1 MITDHLQY
9 LIMRH
14 DCVVLPGIGAFLARY
29 ESARIDS
36 DGTIMLPPRR
46 LTGFNAELSHD
57 DGLLAG
63 SIARATG
70 CGYDAAAAEVSREV
84 EAMLRR
90 MDAGMPVNFP
100 RIGTLARLESGALE
114 FVPAAPSVSA
124 ANAMY
129 AAFPSVALSEA
140 AVRDS
145 SAAKVV
151 EVDFSPRAAR
161 SREPFVVRALK
172 YTAAAA
178 VVIGVALT
186 ASTPILVNR
195 HADFASI
202 SAPKITVE
210 KPRYIPMSDEGRE
223 LYIVRPDSASS
234 MATVPAGVSED
245 GAGYY
250 LVVASF
256 GNERD
261 AARFIVERGDS
272 QLKIVKGERRCRV
285 YAHSGASFIEAA
297 APASDAAFSSRY
309 PDAWVY
315 KKR

>member
-9 LIMRH
+9 LIMHH

-29 ESARIDS
+29 ESARIEP

-114 FVPAAPSVSA
+114 FVPAPPSVSA

-140 AVRDS
+140 AVRE
-145 SAAKVV
+145 SAAKVL
-151 EVDFSPRAAR
+151 EVDLASRAVR
-161 SREPFVVRALK
+161 RRESFVVRALK

-210 KPRYIPMSDEGRE
+210 KPRYIPMADEGRE

-234 MATVPAGVSED
+234 MATVPAGVAED

-261 AARFIVERGDS
+261 AARFIAERGDS

-285 YAHSGASFIEAA
+285 YAHSGASFVEAA
-297 APASDAAFSSRY
+297 APVSDAAFSSRY

>member
-1 MITDHLQY
+1 
-9 LIMRH
+9 MR
-14 DCVVLPGIGAFLARY
+14 
-29 ESARIDS
+29 E
-36 DGTIMLPPRR
+36 
-46 LTGFNAELSHD
+46 
-57 DGLLAG
+57 
-63 SIARATG
+63 
-70 CGYDAAAAEVSREV
+70 
-84 EAMLRR
+84 
-90 MDAGMPVNFP
+90 
-100 RIGTLARLESGALE
+100 
-114 FVPAAPSVSA
+114 
-124 ANAMY
+124 
-129 AAFPSVALSEA
+129 
-140 AVRDS
+140 
-145 SAAKVV
+145 SAAKVL
-151 EVDFSPRAAR
+151 EVDLASRAVR
-161 SREPFVVRALK
+161 RREPFVVRALK

-234 MATVPAGVSED
+234 MATVPAGVAED
-245 GAGYY
+245 GAGYF

-261 AARFIVERGDS
+261 AARFIAERGDS

-285 YAHSGASFIEAA
+285 YAHSGASFVEAA

>member
-9 LIMRH
+9 LIMHH

-29 ESARIDS
+29 ESARIEP

-90 MDAGMPVNFP
+90 MDAGMPVTFP

-114 FVPAAPSVSA
+114 FVPAPPSVSA

-140 AVRDS
+140 AVRE
-145 SAAKVV
+145 SAAKVL
-151 EVDFSPRAAR
+151 EVDLASRAVR
-161 SREPFVVRALK
+161 RREPFVVRALK

-210 KPRYIPMSDEGRE
+210 KPRYIPMADEGRE

-234 MATVPAGVSED
+234 MATVPAAVAED

-250 LVVASF
+250 LIVASF

-261 AARFIVERGDS
+261 AARFIAERGDS

-285 YAHSGASFIEAA
+285 YAHSGASFVEAA

>member
-9 LIMRH
+9 LIMHH

-29 ESARIDS
+29 ESARIEP

-114 FVPAAPSVSA
+114 FVPASPSVSA

-129 AAFPSVALSEA
+129 AAFPSVALNEA
-140 AVRDS
+140 AVRE
-145 SAAKVV
+145 SATKVL
-151 EVDFSPRAAR
+151 EVDLASRAVPR
-161 SREPFVVRALK
+161 REPFVVRALK

-234 MATVPAGVSED
+234 MATVPAGVAED

-250 LVVASF
+250 LIVASF

-261 AARFIVERGDS
+261 AARFIAERGDS

-285 YAHSGASFIEAA
+285 YAHSGSSFVEAA